1 MLSNILVSYLLFHH
15 LVLGNERLQEMM
27 EWYAIMI
34 TIVPIAMIFRTRF
47 LNIADL
53 LSVDIFYSYYY
64 QYGQREGRE
73 IVRNR
78 RTLLYR

>member
-1 MLSNILVSYLLFHH
+1 MLSNILVSYLLFHN

-64 QYGQREGRE
+64 QYGQRERRE